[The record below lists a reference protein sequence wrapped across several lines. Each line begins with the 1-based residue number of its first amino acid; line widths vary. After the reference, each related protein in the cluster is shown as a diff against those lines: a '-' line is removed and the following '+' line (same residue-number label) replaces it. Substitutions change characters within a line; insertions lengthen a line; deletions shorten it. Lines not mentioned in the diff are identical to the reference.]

1 VQDRS
6 LRALLL
12 VIGAGFALPC
22 LIGADAPPRSLDP
35 RLKIELF
42 AESPQIVTPTGID
55 VDAAGRVWAIES
67 NTHFRPANY
76 EGHPSDR
83 VLVFGDVDSDRR
95 ADEVLVFADGFKHA
109 MSVNVRPN
117 GDVYVATRRE
127 IVVCRDTT
135 GDGRSDQQQ
144 TIVHLDTKGD
154 YPHNGLAGFAFD
166 TQGWMFFGFG
176 ENLGADYKVIGSD
189 GTTLSGGG
197 EGGNVY
203 RCRPDGTKLSRW
215 ATGFWNPHAS
225 CIDAFGRMF
234 TVDNDPDSRP
244 PCRLLHLVEGGDYGY
259 RFRNGRK
266 GLHPFTAWNGEIAGT
281 LPMVAGTGEAPSG
294 IVAYEAGLFPAEY
307 RGNLFVGS
315 WGDHRIDRFRLQ
327 PKGESF
333 VSVAETLII
342 GGENFRPVGLA
353 VSRKGV
359 MYCTDWVKRDYN
371 LHGVGRIWRISPVDT
386 PENAPKLDVRTI
398 TPQQKPD
405 ELLRLLE
412 NPRMDIR
419 RAAANALA
427 EVDRQL
433 LVNALRDKAAD
444 PRARFDAGA
453 ALVRTAKSADE
464 TNALISSVEPDS
476 TVGHALRVLAWGL
489 PPLTP
494 AEQKEL
500 QSAAEKPA
508 GLESETAKPI
518 LAALGSEDPFVFA
531 GMVHRLE
538 QLTGDKLIPW
548 LLARPEARLRLA
560 GVLAARAQNPKNG
573 EALKAALADAD
584 PILRRAGLQWAAE
597 ERLADFRP
605 QVEQV
610 LNNADSAPDLF
621 YTAVAALAM
630 LDGTP
635 PSQIDQT
642 PASKHV
648 LQIVTSDRH
657 SPALR
662 VQALRLASPTDPVL
676 TAGLLRSLL
685 DSGDPSLR
693 QETVRTLQMSSLKE
707 SAELLRQIV
716 HDNKA
721 PLNLRADAVAG
732 LAAYVGMQAD
742 DSTRMLLR
750 QLVLSGPPALQIEAL
765 RSMRGAWGKD
775 PASDKELME
784 LGTQL
789 AELDRSPD
797 VEQRNSAL
805 ELYQQLLISGGNQA
819 AGTLTSPVR
828 PIDRPQGTD
837 AWLKATAS
845 GGDPDAGRRVFFHAK
860 SAGCFRCHTVA
871 GRGGRVGPDLTTI
884 ARTMNRRKLAESI
897 LEPSREMSPQFLPW
911 TVVLKSGQTKS
922 GVMLSEE
929 GGKVV
934 LGDNEGKITE
944 IPSSEVEE
952 RSPAN
957 VSIMPEKL
965 FDLLTV
971 TEFRDLLAYLETLK

>member
-1 VQDRS
+1 MQERR
-6 LRALLL
+6 LRALFS
-12 VIGAGFALPC
+12 VIGMGIVVPLLA
-22 LIGADAPPRSLDP
+22 GADGAPRSLDP

-135 GDGRSDQQQ
+135 GDGRGDEQK

-281 LPMVAGTGEAPSG
+281 LPMVGGTGEAPSG
-294 IVAYEAGLFPAEY
+294 IVAYEADRFPAEY

-333 VSVAETLII
+333 VAVAETVII
-342 GGENFRPVGLA
+342 GGEDFRPVGLA
-353 VSRKGV
+353 VSRNGA
-359 MYCTDWVKRDYN
+359 MFCTDWVKRDYN
-371 LHGVGRIWRISPVDT
+371 LHGHGRIWRISTTDAQLRPG
-386 PENAPKLDVRTI
+386 LDVRTI
-398 TPQQKPD
+398 SPKQKPE

-412 NPRMDIR
+412 NPRMDVR
-419 RAAANALA
+419 RAAASALVD
-427 EVDRQL
+427 VDRQL
-433 LVNALRDKAAD
+433 LVNAVRDKSAD

-453 ALVRTAKSADE
+453 ALIRTAKSSEEINELMASLE
-464 TNALISSVEPDS
+464 VDS
-476 TVGHALRVLAWGL
+476 TCGHALRVLAWGL

-494 AEQKEL
+494 AEQQTL
-500 QSAAEKPA
+500 QSAAAKPDV
-508 GLESETAKPI
+508 LETDAAKPI
-518 LAALGSEDPFVFA
+518 LAAINSDDPFVFV
-531 GMVHRLE
+531 GMLHRLE
-538 QLTGDKLIPW
+538 QLPGDKLIPW
-548 LLARPEARLRLA
+548 LLARPEPRVRLS

-573 EALKAALADAD
+573 VALKAALTDAD
-584 PILRRAGLQWAAE
+584 PVLRRAGLQWAAE
-597 ERLADFRP
+597 EKLADFRP

-610 LNNADSAPDLF
+610 LNDAGSAPDLF

-685 DSGDPSLR
+685 DSGDASLR
-693 QETVRTLQMSSLKE
+693 QETVRTLQLSPLPE

-716 HDNKA
+716 TDEQA

-732 LAAYVGMQAD
+732 LATRVGMKAD
-742 DSTRMLLR
+742 DSTRVLLR
-750 QLVLSGPPALQIEAL
+750 QLAFNGNATLQVEAL
-765 RSMRGAWGKD
+765 RALRGAWLNPSTDEDLRNLAARVQKPGA
-775 PASDKELME
+775 PAELLDQVRFSIGRENE
-784 LGTQL
+784 LARGFPAESRPSGTQ
-789 AELDRSPD
+789 AW
-797 VEQRNSAL
+797 
-805 ELYQQLLISGGNQA
+805 
-819 AGTLTSPVR
+819 
-828 PIDRPQGTD
+828 IDT
-837 AWLKATAS
+837 TAS

-871 GRGGRVGPDLTTI
+871 GRGGRVGPDLT
-884 ARTMNRRKLAESI
+884 
-897 LEPSREMSPQFLPW
+897 
-911 TVVLKSGQTKS
+911 
-922 GVMLSEE
+922 
-929 GGKVV
+929 
-934 LGDNEGKITE
+934 
-944 IPSSEVEE
+944 
-952 RSPAN
+952 
-957 VSIMPEKL
+957 
-965 FDLLTV
+965 
-971 TEFRDLLAYLETLK
+971 